1 MDQASTGLAFRFFEE
16 DSPEVERVPARVLAD
31 VLVHAQRAVHLLAV
45 SAVGREIRQRARIP
59 AELAAQFVLECGV
72 PAPGSYVQPVQLTTA
87 DGLFD
92 AVLGVSVLDR
102 FQKIGTALSA
112 GEWNSVRALVPDAAI
127 RNRVIDE
134 FVLMLP
140 DPDVGWVVELQN
152 GTDRMAR
159 FDPGRVRVLR
169 EFQRVSRS
177 PVEALA
183 SPVTVTGELVRIDFA
198 EHKLTIRHHP
208 TQRRLECEY
217 RPDAE
222 EMLLENRRGFIRV
235 TGLVELDEHS
245 LPLRLTDVFE
255 IQELDVS
262 PIVLDTVVG
271 RQRRLRFRAGTAS
284 FRIELD
290 EGGQLL
296 VVRDPELDMHVF
308 AHTRADLL
316 ADLIEQLEMMWL
328 EFAEADGTLLTEGAA
343 ALGETLRHRLVVQED
358 DA

>member
-1 MDQASTGLAFRFFEE
+1 MDQPAAGLSFRFFEE
-16 DSPEVERVPARVLAD
+16 ASPDVERVPARVLAD
-31 VLVHAQRAVHLLAV
+31 ALVHAQRAVHLLAI

-72 PAPGSYVQPVQLTTA
+72 PGPGSYVQPVRLTTA
-87 DGLFD
+87 DGLVD
-92 AVLGVSVLDR
+92 AVLGAHVLDR
-102 FQKIGTALSA
+102 FQQIGTALSE

-127 RNRVIDE
+127 RGRVVDE
-134 FVLMLP
+134 FVAMLP
-140 DPDVGWVVELQN
+140 DPDAGWVVDLQN
-152 GTDRMAR
+152 GMHRMAR

-177 PVEALA
+177 PVEAIA

-235 TGLVELDEHS
+235 TGLVELDEHN
-245 LPLRLTDVFE
+245 LPLRLTDVFD

-262 PIVLDTVVG
+262 PIVLDSVVG
-271 RQRRLRFRAGTAS
+271 RQRRLRFRAGAAS

-296 VVRDPELDMHVF
+296 VVRDPELEIHVF
-308 AHTRADLL
+308 ARTRAELL
-316 ADLIEQLEMMWL
+316 GDLIEQIEVMWL
-328 EFAEADGTLLTEGAA
+328 EYAEAEQAGLTDGAA
-343 ALGETLRHRLVVQED
+343 SLGRSLRQRLMVQED